1 MWLAIRRLSN
11 PTPGEWFNTA
21 AFTIP
26 PYGQFGNAG
35 RDILDGP
42 GLQTVNV
49 SIVKNN
55 AVTERLNLQFRTEF
69 FNLLNRTN
77 FNLPDNFVGSPTFG
91 QVVSAQDPR
100 RIQFALKVLF

>member
-1 MWLAIRRLSN
+1 MN
-11 PTPGEWFNTA
+11 F
-21 AFTIP
+21 
-26 PYGQFGNAG
+26 
-35 RDILDGP
+35 
-42 GLQTVNV
+42 

-55 AVTERLNLQFRTEF
+55 AVTERLNLQFRTEC

-91 QVVSAQDPR
+91 QVVSADDPR